1 MSVVLLAAATTFLVT
16 LATHDWIF
24 RVLVARQYATVSYLL
39 PWLILSGG
47 IFAAGQ
53 VLSID
58 RMSALDSKG
67 LIAPKVITAIMGG
80 LLNILGAYLYGL
92 QGVVAA
98 SLLFSVIYFGWLFL
112 QYQNLV
118 IQPIESIRA

>member
-1 MSVVLLAAATTFLVT
+1 
-16 LATHDWIF
+16 
-24 RVLVARQYATVSYLL
+24 VSHLL
-39 PWLILSGG
+39 PWLILSSG

-58 RMSALDSKG
+58 RMNALDTKA

-92 QGVVAA
+92 EGVVAA

-112 QYQNLV
+112 QHSNLAL
-118 IQPIESIRA
+118 QPITGMDV